1 MKNENYI
8 TIQGWMRNELNL
20 KGNELLIY
28 AIIYG
33 FSQSENHK
41 FTGSLKYL
49 SEWCGISKQTTLNCL
64 QSLVSKGFIHKN
76 EIYSNGIKFVEYTA
90 DFR

>member
-20 KGNELLIY
+20 KGNELIIY

-49 SEWCGISKQTTLNCL
+49 SEWCGVSKQTVLNCL
-64 QSLVSKGFIHKN
+64 KTLIDRHLIDKN
-76 EIYSNGIKFVEYTA
+76 EVHNNGIKFVEYSTI
-90 DFR
+90 FK